1 MKDFWQAYLKT
12 FDKNMNPVSS
22 NAIKSEKV
30 GIAKYLD
37 IKDYQDPKPTVQPFT
52 GFFSRFSDNS
62 EHK

>member
-22 NAIKSEKV
+22 NAIKPEKV

-37 IKDYQDPKPTVQPFT
+37 IKNQQPKPMIQPFS